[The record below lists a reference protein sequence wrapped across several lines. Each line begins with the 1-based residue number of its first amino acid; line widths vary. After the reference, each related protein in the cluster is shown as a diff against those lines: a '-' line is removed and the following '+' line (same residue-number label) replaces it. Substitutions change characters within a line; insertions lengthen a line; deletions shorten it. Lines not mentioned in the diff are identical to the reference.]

1 LTQIDETTAC
11 DILWRENNPEL
22 FNLTPRME
30 PPFILAISARVVS
43 PDASFSSSLSRAAA
57 FSAARALNENVGSL
71 GLMTA
76 S

>member
-1 LTQIDETTAC
+1 
-11 DILWRENNPEL
+11 
-22 FNLTPRME
+22 ME